1 MGNMEWLQ
9 RRVDFVNEVWKYV
22 TEWVLTLG
30 GILQNLTNFKIG
42 AELSSSRIPPPILV
56 LWSRAEAGGNRE
68 VSEVA
73 YTQNISRYKWKAS
86 LKEELLDS
94 VIVVME
100 LLRKL

>member
-1 MGNMEWLQ
+1 M
-9 RRVDFVNEVWKYV
+9 F
-22 TEWVLTLG
+22 TLG
-30 GILQNLTNFKIG
+30 GILQNLINFKIG
-42 AELSSSRIPPPILV
+42 TELISSHITPSVLV
-56 LWSRAEAGGNRE
+56 LGSRAEVGGSWE

-100 LLRKL
+100 LHRKL